1 MIYLISLDV
10 LCNFPRLKDYKSNNL
25 KKMKYRGLGVLYLA
39 ALIPFF
45 YICFSYMSINII
57 ILISI
62 LTFFGFIDDKYDLS
76 SKLKLFVIIFISLF
90 YNILA
95 IGIDKSFL
103 NLIEFLHFFN
113 KFIFLIFLI
122 LFFNQID
129 GINGLAGL
137 TYFTSVLTIFLVF
150 GNSLIFITFLILIII
165 YLFFNL
171 RGKVGIHGDSGSYF
185 LASTFFV
192 LITEYT
198 NDLYFFHS
206 LLFLCPILFD
216 VVSTTLIRLFFKQN
230 ILKPHKDN
238 LYQKF
243 AYHYKSHII
252 STLSFILLQIIF
264 SLIILFLLKY
274 NALIYIFILS
284 LFTFI
289 SFIYLSYLIYK
300 RKIFC

>member
-1 MIYLISLDV
+1 M
-10 LCNFPRLKDYKSNNL
+10 
-25 KKMKYRGLGVLYLA
+25 
-39 ALIPFF
+39 
-45 YICFSYMSINII
+45 
-57 ILISI
+57 
-62 LTFFGFIDDKYDLS
+62 
-76 SKLKLFVIIFISLF
+76 
-90 YNILA
+90 
-95 IGIDKSFL
+95 
-103 NLIEFLHFFN
+103 
-113 KFIFLIFLI
+113 
-122 LFFNQID
+122 
-129 GINGLAGL
+129 
-137 TYFTSVLTIFLVF
+137 
-150 GNSLIFITFLILIII
+150 ILIII

-216 VVSTTLIRLFFKQN
+216 VVSTTLVRLFFKQN